1 MYNNKYDNDRTGC
14 ITFQDND
21 LQYIYTDFEPYGASR
36 VFPCFDQPNLKAKM
50 RISLVTDPNWNAI
63 SNEPAM
69 VTTKFEKEMFKTKI
83 DFEHKGSKDLLEK
96 FIEKAKLG
104 ETDQKMTMFDY
115 T

>member
-1 MYNNKYDNDRTGC
+1 MPKTTENFILIPKEYLQKGRNRVSVMYNNTYDNDRIGC

-50 RISLVTDPNWNAI
+50 RISLVTDPFWNAI

-69 VTTKFEKEMFKTKI
+69 ETTKFDRKLFK
-83 DFEHKGSKDLLEK
+83 
-96 FIEKAKLG
+96 
-104 ETDQKMTMFDY
+104 
-115 T
+115 